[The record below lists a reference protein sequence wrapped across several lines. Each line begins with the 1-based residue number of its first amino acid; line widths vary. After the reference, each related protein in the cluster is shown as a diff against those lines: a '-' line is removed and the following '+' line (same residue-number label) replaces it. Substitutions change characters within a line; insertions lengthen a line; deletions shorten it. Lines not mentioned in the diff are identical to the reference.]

1 MEDANSANPNRR
13 KKADSSTDTQDLEIT
28 DIQQLHDDKV
38 QTSRC
43 VRIDQRHRSASSIF
57 YRSIDRSGSEMVI
70 RVYVASSSGSVAV
83 KKQQQ
88 AVVGFL
94 EANRIMFQEVDITIQ
109 EDQRLWM
116 YRNIPRDKQPE
127 TGNPLPPQIF
137 NQDQYCG
144 DYEDFFQSKENNT
157 VFAFLGLTQPSVK
170 DSES

>member
-1 MEDANSANPNRR
+1 
-13 KKADSSTDTQDLEIT
+13 
-28 DIQQLHDDKV
+28 
-38 QTSRC
+38 
-43 VRIDQRHRSASSIF
+43 
-57 YRSIDRSGSEMVI
+57 MVI

-170 DSES
+170 VSLKHGTQQNPTEPNRTDSSVKVSPKQGTQQNPVEPSRTWLALGVQAYGFCKASRDNLTVIGAI

>member
-28 DIQQLHDDKV
+28 DIQ
-38 QTSRC
+38 
-43 VRIDQRHRSASSIF
+43 
-57 YRSIDRSGSEMVI
+57 
-70 RVYVASSSGSVAV
+70 V